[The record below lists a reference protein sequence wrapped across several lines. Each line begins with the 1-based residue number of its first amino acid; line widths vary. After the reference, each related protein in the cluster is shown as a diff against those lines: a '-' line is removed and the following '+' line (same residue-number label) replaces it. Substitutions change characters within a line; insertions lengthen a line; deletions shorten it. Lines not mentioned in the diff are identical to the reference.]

1 MKKKLYGFLTLL
13 FFVSALSAQVSYEAL
28 KLSPASPVA
37 GQKVTF
43 NYNSAITPLNNSSK
57 VDILLYMIKDGN
69 WEVIEPK
76 VNKKEKQ
83 YAGSFN
89 IPDGTDAIAISVK
102 NDKKADSNKG
112 KGYLFAVYD
121 PSGKIAPG
129 YYADMYSLYSGM
141 GEYLIGMDNDADA
154 AYNILNEGATANPAL
169 LNDRTFLGAMM
180 SANSRK
186 FKVDAAAK
194 NELLLQIF
202 ASQPNLGFK
211 DLDFLASSY
220 KRMKMVDKVTS
231 IALKQQTN
239 FPKEVNRAIAQN
251 AFEAEKNADKK
262 VVLFA
267 KYEMAFPFEKD
278 DKTRDRCI
286 SAIANAYATEKNYGK
301 FLEWNSKLP
310 AASKASNANNVSW
323 NMAEAG
329 LEMEMAKKMSYE
341 AVTFASKERKLDTS
355 KKPKG
360 LTLAD
365 WIKNRANTYAM
376 YADTYSYIAVQTDDY
391 KAAHKYG
398 LDAAKLSNF
407 ENKEYNERYVIALA
421 KYKKPAAAMPII
433 EKMVEQ
439 GTSTGKIKENLKTLF
454 VTKNGSEAGYDS
466 YLTNLEKAA
475 KEKRKATLMATM
487 INEPAPTFSLKDTE
501 GKMVSLA
508 SLKGKTVLV
517 DFWATWCGPCIAS
530 MPGLNMA
537 VAKHKDNKDVQF
549 LFVDTWEQGDN
560 KTKNAVDFMQ
570 KKNYPFYVLMDTEDK
585 MVADYK
591 VSGIP
596 TKFIIDKNGNVR
608 FKVIG
613 FDGSTE
619 ELAEEIDL
627 MLELA
632 SSSK

>member
-1 MKKKLYGFLTLL
+1 MKKKLYGIITFL
-13 FFVSALSAQVSYEAL
+13 FFVGTLSAQVSYEAL
-28 KLSPASPVA
+28 TLSPASPVA

-43 NYNSAITPLNNSSK
+43 SYNSAITLLNNSDK
-57 VDILLYMIKDGN
+57 VDVVLYIIKDGS

-76 VNKKEKQ
+76 VSKKEKQ
-83 YAGSFN
+83 YTGSFTV
-89 IPDGTDAIAISVK
+89 PDGTDAIAISVK
-102 NDKKADSNKG
+102 NDKKADNNKG

-121 PSGKIAPG
+121 PSGKVASG
-129 YYADMYSLYSGM
+129 YYTDMSSLYSGM
-141 GEYLIGMDNDADA
+141 GQYLTGMDNDADA

-186 FKVDAAAK
+186 FKVEAAAK
-194 NELLLQIF
+194 NELLLQGF
-202 ASQPNLGFK
+202 ASQPNLDFK
-211 DLDFLASSY
+211 DLEFLVSSY
-220 KRMKMVDKVTS
+220 KRMKIEDKAAAIT
-231 IALKQQTN
+231 LKQN
-239 FPKEVNRAIAQN
+239 SSFPKDVNRMAAIK
-251 AFEAEKNADKK
+251 AFQIEKNAEKK
-262 VVLFA
+262 ASLLAALEAQYPFA
-267 KYEMAFPFEKD
+267 AD
-278 DKTRDRCI
+278 DKSKD
-286 SAIANAYATEKNYGK
+286 SYYSNIANAYATEKNYGK
-301 FLEWNSKLP
+301 FMEWNSKLP
-310 AASKASNANNVSW
+310 ATSRASNLNNVSW

-329 LEMEMAKKMSYE
+329 EEIAMAKKMSYE
-341 AVTFASKERKLDTS
+341 AVTFASKERKLDAS

-365 WIKNRANTYAM
+365 WTKNRANTYAM
-376 YADTYSYIAVQTDDY
+376 YADTYSYLAEQTGDY

-421 KYKKPAAAMPII
+421 KYKKPAIAMPII

-454 VTKNGSEAGYDS
+454 VAKNGSDAGYDS

-475 KEKRKATLMATM
+475 KEKRKATLMASM
-487 INEPAPTFSLKDTE
+487 INEPAPIFSLKDTE

-560 KTKNAVDFMQ
+560 KTKNAVDFMK

-619 ELAEEIDL
+619 ELAEEIDM

-632 SSSK
+632 SKP